1 MNQFRLLLVISL
13 ILSVYKGFPQSDA
26 EQFYLS
32 GKQALENTNYLLAND
47 EFSRSVQA
55 DPNYTEAYVGR
66 GQARYQLKDIQ
77 QAIADFTKAI
87 ELDPLNILA
96 HLYRGKANYIVQ
108 NYQSSIQDVNI
119 VLERDQNNTEALLC
133 RAESHFQLGNI
144 GESIADYTKLTELEP
159 ENAAI
164 LQNLGYARFKAG
176 DLQGAC
182 MAWQKSF
189 DKGNQSADQLIQKHC
204 K

>member
-13 ILSVYKGFPQSDA
+13 ILSVCRGFPQSDA
-26 EQFYLS
+26 ERFYLS

-47 EFSRSVQA
+47 EFSRSVQS

-66 GQARYQLKDIQ
+66 GQARYQLKDIER
-77 QAIADFTKAI
+77 AIADFTKAI
-87 ELDPLNILA
+87 ELDPLNLSA
-96 HLYRGKANYIVQ
+96 HLYRGKANYVVQ
-108 NYQSSIQDVNI
+108 NYQSSIQDLNF
-119 VLERDQNNTEALLC
+119 VLERDQSNTEALFC
-133 RAESHFQLGNI
+133 RAESQFQLGNM

-159 ENAAI
+159 DNAAM
-164 LQNLGYARFKAG
+164 LQSLGYARFKAG

-182 MAWQKSF
+182 MAWQKSL
-189 DKGNQSADQLIQKHC
+189 DKGNKSVDQLIQKHC